1 MKNDDMEGVIRH
13 LPNASLKHINRAVS
27 HAIEFGTFNAL
38 RAVLTHMPTKTHQ
51 NMFQWFLD
59 AVLAN
64 KTDALEV
71 LATCV
76 HPKYKDI
83 ALHAAVHHA
92 CIHGKID
99 AVRCLVQYTPP
110 KFNNCE
116 VLLSAAHHGHADI
129 IEFLIPL
136 SDPLVQSSNALRLA
150 ASNNHKECFEL
161 LLPHSD
167 MQDFERF
174 QTIKS
179 VVDLGNPD
187 FLKSI
192 LPLLSIK
199 SITDGMISA
208 VQKGRNVCIDILFD
222 YCVPSEIQAHL
233 PQHEHAK
240 WNACVERCTTQR
252 ALQLK
257 KRITDQMTAHPP
269 LNTSAKSTR
278 KM

>member
-1 MKNDDMEGVIRH
+1 MKNDDVEGVIQH
-13 LPNASLKHINRAVS
+13 LPNASLKHITRAVS
-27 HAIEFGTFNAL
+27 HAIECDTFNAL
-38 RAVLTHMPTKTHQ
+38 RALLTHMPTKTHQ
-51 NMFQWFLD
+51 NMWMWLLD

-64 KTDALEV
+64 KTDAVEV
-71 LATCV
+71 LATCI

-83 ALHAAVHHA
+83 ALHATLHNA

-116 VLLSAAHHGHADI
+116 ALLSAAHHGYADI
-129 IEFLIPL
+129 VEFLIPL

-150 ASNNHKECFEL
+150 ASNNHLKCFEL
-161 LLPHSD
+161 LLPHSS
-167 MQDFERF
+167 MQDFERY
-174 QTIKS
+174 QTITLI
-179 VVDLGNPD
+179 VDIDGRD

-192 LPLLSIK
+192 LPQLSAK
-199 SITDGMISA
+199 AITDGMISA
-208 VQKGRNVCIDILFD
+208 FQKGRNVCIDILFD

-240 WNACVERCTTQR
+240 WNACVERCTTDR
-252 ALQLK
+252 AQKLK
-257 KRITDQMTAHPP
+257 MHITNQIDERPSNP
-269 LNTSAKSTR
+269 TSKTTR